1 MKRMTVIATIATA
14 TLLVSAAQAATYTK
28 TDAAGNWADTA
39 QWSPSGY
46 PNASADTALFSG
58 FTADRTTSVGPAVT
72 AAVVRA
78 ELGTT
83 YRTTI
88 QGTAAAG
95 ERKLVMQSGT
105 GNPKIV
111 LANGPNYGLLLNYQN
126 SFSIQPLQTL
136 DLIVSQQ
143 NMRISADF
151 VGTADIYCYP
161 VGGYVDL
168 YETTGNGCDSPYYYG
183 SIFCVGP
190 YNYVQYQ
197 PNSVTNAAKFVLV
210 DSGQLRTDADV
221 TTLAVPLLVSN
232 GVLYSMRTAGGTL
245 MATTNIILAGTLTNS
260 SGTSGIDVR
269 FTGDVR
275 GNGMIAVGNN
285 GTLNRTNTYTGSISP
300 GLSAGKCA

>member
-58 FTADRTTSVGPAVT
+58 FTANRTTSVGPAVT

-78 ELGTT
+78 ELGTF
-83 YRTTI
+83 RTTI
-88 QGTAAAG
+88 QGTSTAG

-111 LANGPNYGLLLNYQN
+111 LASGPNYGLFFNNAN
-126 SFSIQPLQTL
+126 SLSIQPLQTL

-151 VGTADIYCYP
+151 VGTADI
-161 VGGYVDL
+161 
-168 YETTGNGCDSPYYYG
+168 
-183 SIFCVGP
+183 
-190 YNYVQYQ
+190 
-197 PNSVTNAAKFVLV
+197 
-210 DSGQLRTDADV
+210 
-221 TTLAVPLLVSN
+221 
-232 GVLYSMRTAGGTL
+232 
-245 MATTNIILAGTLTNS
+245 
-260 SGTSGIDVR
+260 
-269 FTGDVR
+269 
-275 GNGMIAVGNN
+275 
-285 GTLNRTNTYTGSISP
+285 
-300 GLSAGKCA
+300 